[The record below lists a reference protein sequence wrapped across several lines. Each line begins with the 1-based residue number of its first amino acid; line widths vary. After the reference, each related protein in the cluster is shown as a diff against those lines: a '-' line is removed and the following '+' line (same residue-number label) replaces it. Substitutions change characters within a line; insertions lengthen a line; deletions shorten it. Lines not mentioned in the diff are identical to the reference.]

1 MNKGVGVG
9 VGVGDGV
16 GVGVGVAVYIA
27 YRIWLFRKYRV
38 YKFAPR
44 IPIEE
49 VARRLTS
56 TENAP
61 LLVDVRSHGYYDA
74 EASRIK
80 GSIRIEP
87 NNLAEEIKSLSKE
100 RDIFVYCT

>member
-1 MNKGVGVG
+1 MKSAGSAAEIVL
-9 VGVGDGV
+9 
-16 GVGVGVAVYIA
+16 GVGVAVYVA
-27 YRIWLFRKYRV
+27 YRIWLFRKYRI
-38 YKFAPR
+38 YRFAPR

-56 TENAP
+56 NEQVP

-87 NNLAEEIKSLSKE
+87 NNLAEEIKSLPKD